1 MHQSET
7 RIDPPC
13 EPSWPDRDAGYVGS
27 RGWKHRYQG
36 SVASDPAD
44 HRAGGLFRHPAGV
57 FANFEL
63 YATEANL
70 PRQGLGDFTIA
81 LDIPEHALD
90 AARQDLLDI
99 AVAGSDRIWQT
110 TADGRAAAIFEVICD
125 ILDEGLAPVEQQA
138 LLDANLA
145 DLAS

>member
-1 MHQSET
+1 MRLELTLPASLRGQTVMLDTLEAV
-7 RIDPPC
+7 D
-13 EPSWPDRDAGYVGS
+13 GS
-27 RGWKHRYQG
+27 TDTKALLRPILQIIE
-36 SVASDPAD
+36 
-44 HRAGGLFRHPAGV
+44 RAVSSGIQQEF
-57 FANFEL
+57 FANFAL

-110 TADGRAAAIFEVICD
+110 TADGHAAAIFEVICD